1 MKAVDELTPTIGMRP
16 SCGVVGISPAT
27 VYRHRSPRL
36 PKPKPARSRSHRAL
50 SEPERD
56 AVLDQLHSD
65 RFVDWSPGAVHAAL
79 LDEGRYLA
87 SERTMYRLLAGQDE
101 VSERR
106 RQLTHPNYARPELI
120 AAAPNEVWSWDITK
134 LKGPH
139 NWNCFHAYVIIDI
152 FSRYCVGW
160 TVKERESAQVAQAL
174 IKHAATTQKIEQG
187 KLTVHADRGSSMRS
201 KPVAFL
207 LADLGIT
214 KSHSRPYTST
224 DNPFSEAMF
233 KTTKYRP
240 EFPDRFETLQDATA
254 FFRQFIDWYNNQHR
268 HSGIGMM
275 TPDAMHS
282 GKAPEI
288 RRKRAAVLEAAYRA
302 NPERFVN
309 GLPVPHKLP
318 TAVWINKPEEAE
330 IVS

>member
-1 MKAVDELTPTIGMRP
+1 MAVDQLTPTIGTRP
-16 SCGVVGISPAT
+16 SCAAIGVSPAA
-27 VYRHRSPRL
+27 VYRHRSPKA
-36 PKPKPARSRSHRAL
+36 PAPARTRKRSHRAL

-56 AVLDQLHSD
+56 AVLGQLHSE
-65 RFVDWSPGAVHAAL
+65 RFIDWSPGAVHAAL

-87 SERTMYRLLAGQDE
+87 SERTMYRLLAGHDE
-101 VSERR
+101 VRERR
-106 RQLTHPNYARPELI
+106 RQRTHSGYAKPELI
-120 AAAPNEVWSWDITK
+120 ATGPNQVWSWDITK
-134 LKGPH
+134 LKGPRT
-139 NWNCFHAYVIIDI
+139 WSYFHAYVIIDI

-160 TVKERESAQVAQAL
+160 TVKERENAQVATAL
-174 IKHAATTQKIEQG
+174 IEHAASTQKIERDR
-187 KLTVHADRGSSMRS
+187 LTVHADRGSSMRS

-207 LADLGIT
+207 LADLGIA

-240 EFPDRFETLQDATA
+240 EFPDRFETLQEATA

-288 RRKRAAVLEAAYRA
+288 RRKRAVVLEAAYRT
-302 NPERFVN
+302 NPERFAK
-309 GLPVPHKLP
+309 GLPMPHKLP
-318 TAVWINKPEEAE
+318 TAVWINKPEEAA